1 MSNRLA
7 SLLTVFVIVIQF
19 AFILGTVINNE
30 SNLKSAQEIIVKLA
44 PRDPRSLLQ
53 GDYVILTYDITR
65 ATQKAIKGKHM
76 KKFRVVLTPENNIY
90 KFKEVITS
98 TQNYALKQGDVLMN
112 GKVQKRYRVV
122 FGIENYFVEEGT
134 GRDVERSAKYARVKI
149 ISKGDA
155 FITELLETVPVL

>member
-53 GDYVILTYDITR
+53 GDYVILPYDITR
-65 ATQKAIKGKHM
+65 APQKAIKGKHM

>member
-1 MSNRLA
+1 
-7 SLLTVFVIVIQF
+7 
-19 AFILGTVINNE
+19 
-30 SNLKSAQEIIVKLA
+30 
-44 PRDPRSLLQ
+44 
-53 GDYVILTYDITR
+53 
-65 ATQKAIKGKHM
+65 M

-112 GKVQKRYRVV
+112 GKGQKRSRVV

-155 FITELLETVPVL
+155 FITELLETVPVI